1 MSRFPD
7 VRDPEGLVF
16 DMDSFAVHDGP
27 GIRLAVYLKGCPL
40 TCLWCH
46 SPESQASCPEIVL
59 VQDRCVLCGDCA
71 SACRQAAHVISDGSH
86 QIDRSRCIA
95 CGQCVSVCAHRA
107 LSIKGERVRA
117 SEIIARAKR
126 LRPFFE
132 HSGGGVTLSGG
143 EVTQQADFGSAV
155 LSGCRQEGIH
165 TAIETCG
172 ATNWERLAALV
183 DLCDMVLY
191 DIKLVDDELHRK
203 WTGVSNRVIL
213 ENLRRLAGYSVQV
226 RVPLIPGI
234 TDTDENIGALYGLLL
249 DVGLSQVGL
258 LRYNAAAGA
267 KYEWLGRCYEIDA
280 EPQGM
285 ERLQE
290 LVDWAER
297 LGLSAVVS

>member
-1 MSRFPD
+1 MSLSVD
-7 VRDPEGLVF
+7 AHDPEGLIF

-46 SPESQASCPEIVL
+46 SPESQASRPEIVL
-59 VQDRCVLCGDCA
+59 VQDRCVMCGDCA
-71 SACRQAAHVISDGSH
+71 SVCEQAAHLLIEGSH

-107 LSIKGERVRA
+107 LSIKGERIRA
-117 SEIIARAKR
+117 SEIVARAKR
-126 LRPFFE
+126 LKPFFE

-143 EVTQQADFGSAV
+143 EVTQQVGFAAAV

-165 TAIETCG
+165 TVIETCG
-172 ATNWERLAALV
+172 ATSWDNLAALV
-183 DLCDMVLY
+183 DLCDLVLY
-191 DIKLVDDELHRK
+191 DIKLVDDDLHRR
-203 WTGVSNRVIL
+203 WTGVSNRTIL
-213 ENLRRLAGYSVQV
+213 ENAQRLAGHNVQV

-234 TDTDENIGALYGLLL
+234 TDTDENIGALYNLLL
-249 DVGLSQVGL
+249 DVGLPQLGL
-258 LRYNAAAGA
+258 LPYNAAAGA

-280 EPQGM
+280 EPQSA

-290 LVDWAER
+290 LVDWAGR

>member
-1 MSRFPD
+1 MNSFPD

-46 SPESQASCPEIVL
+46 SPESQSSSSEIVF

-71 SACRQAAHVISDGSH
+71 SACEQGAHVVADGRH
-86 QIDRSRCIA
+86 QIDRSRCVV
-95 CGQCVSVCAHRA
+95 CGQCVLACTHRA

-117 SEIIARAKR
+117 SEIVERARH

-143 EVTQQADFGSAV
+143 EVTQQVAFSSAV

-172 ATNWERLAALV
+172 ATSWDKLATLV
-183 DLCDMVLY
+183 DLCDLVLY
-191 DIKLVDDELHRK
+191 DIKLVDDELHRR
-203 WTGVSNRVIL
+203 WTGASNRAIL
-213 ENLRRLAGYSVQV
+213 ENVRRLAGYVVQV

-234 TDTDENIGALYGLLL
+234 TDTDENIGALYDLML
-249 DVGLSQVGL
+249 DVGLSEVGL
-258 LRYNAAAGA
+258 LPYNAAAGA

-280 EPQGM
+280 ESQSA

-297 LGLSAVVS
+297 VGLSAVVS